1 MNKQKGITLIA
12 LVITII
18 VLLILAG
25 ISIASLTGE
34 NGILGKAQIAG
45 EKTKEV
51 GAKEKVQVAVMGSY
65 GEDGKLNHNELK
77 VNLDKVEGIDRST
90 VPPIIT
96 EDSFDLIVR
105 VDSYHVVIKKNGEVI
120 IEEAPIISDKP
131 NTEGK
136 WDGEVNSPKL
146 TEDMIAVYWKEDGT
160 EVTGDAG
167 ENWYHYKAGDN
178 QTDTKDSKWANAKTE
193 DGSYWVWIPRYE
205 YKILSG
211 EGTSTAGKI
220 DVKFIPTSQTTPDE
234 GYKIHPAFQ
243 DGTNNNFKNG
253 EWDSELSGIWVAKYE
268 ASRSDASISS
278 VGTSETMKVVP
289 NVHSWTN
296 ITVGDSYTVAMN
308 YDRSKESHMMKNS
321 EWGAVAYLTQ
331 SQYGRNGHEIDINN
345 SSTLVTGNGGGS
357 PNVGEAEG
365 ITNAYYTEE
374 GARASTTGN
383 ISGIYD
389 LSGGAYERVAA
400 FISNG
405 NSYLSSYGGKL
416 TEGKT
421 IANPMG
427 YDEWSTKYVTVYLY
441 DILND
446 SATNNYISY
455 KNAGYGY
462 GDAILEISE
471 NGAGSTSWY
480 ESYSHFPYESGPFIS
495 RGGGYS
501 KGKIGGSIFYFSSP
515 SGNANNSYSFRAVLM
530 IEM

>member
-1 MNKQKGITLIA
+1 MDKQKGITLIA

-34 NGILGKAQIAG
+34 NGILGKAQTAG

-51 GAKEKVQVAVMGSY
+51 GAKEKVQVAVIGSY

-120 IEEAPIISDKP
+120 IEEAPIISDKS

-146 TEDMIAVYWKEDGT
+146 AEDMTAVYWKEDGT
-160 EVTGDAG
+160 EVTGDTG

-178 QTDTKDSKWANAKTE
+178 ETDTKDSKWANAKTA

-211 EGTSTAGKI
+211 EGTSTTGKI
-220 DVKFIPTSQTTPDE
+220 DVRFIPTSQTTPDE

-243 DGTNNNFKNG
+243 DGTSNNFKNG
-253 EWDSELSGIWVAKYE
+253 EWDCELAGIWVAKYE

-289 NVHSWTN
+289 NVHSWTSV
-296 ITVGDSYTVAMN
+296 TARDSYTVAMN
-308 YDRSKESHMMKNS
+308 YDREKESHMMKNS
-321 EWGAVAYLTQ
+321 EWGAVAYLTH
-331 SQYGRNGHEIDINN
+331 SQYGRNRHEIDINN
-345 SSTLVTGNGGGS
+345 SNTLVTGNGGGS
-357 PNVGEAEG
+357 ISASQASGV
-365 ITNAYYTEE
+365 TNAYNTEI

-389 LSGGAYERVAA
+389 LSGGAWERVAA

-405 NSYLSSYGGKL
+405 NSNLSTYGGKL
-416 TEGKT
+416 VEGKT
-421 IANPMG
+421 VANSTG
-427 YDEWSTKYVTVYLY
+427 YTNLSSKYATVYPY
-441 DILND
+441 NSSSDGN
-446 SATNNYISY
+446 TNNYTAY
-455 KNAGYGY
+455 KSAGYGY
-462 GDAILEISE
+462 GDAILETSAS
-471 NGAGSTSWY
+471 GANSTSWHGD
-480 ESYSHFPYESGPFIS
+480 YSNFPYTSVPFFV
-495 RGGGYS
+495 RAGNYNDGATAGV
-501 KGKIGGSIFYFSSP
+501 FYFNGTSGAAYSS
-515 SGNANNSYSFRAVLM
+515 GSFRAVLAF
-530 IEM
+530 

>member
-1 MNKQKGITLIA
+1 MDKQKGITLIA

-34 NGILGKAQIAG
+34 NGILGKAQTAG

-51 GAKEKVQVAVMGSY
+51 GAKEKVQVAVIGSY

-146 TEDMIAVYWKEDGT
+146 AEDMTAVYWKEDGT
-160 EVTGDAG
+160 EVTG
-167 ENWYHYKAGDN
+167 ENWYNYKAGDN
-178 QTDTKDSKWANAKTE
+178 QRDTKNSKWANAKTE

-278 VGTSETMKVVP
+278 AGSSNTMKVVP

-296 ITVGDSYTVAMN
+296 IQIGDMYEKAYD
-308 YDRSKESHMMKNS
+308 YDREKESHLMKNS

-345 SSTLVTGNGGGS
+345 SSTFITGNGGGTTNAS
-357 PNVGEAEG
+357 EASG
-365 ITNAYYTEE
+365 VTNAYNTEA
-374 GARASTTGN
+374 GPRASTTGN

-389 LSGGAYERVAA
+389 LSGGAWEYVAA

-405 NSYLSSYGGKL
+405 DTSLSSYGGKL
-416 TEGKT
+416 SEGKT
-421 IANPMG
+421 VANLTG
-427 YDEWSTKYVTVYLY
+427 YTNLSNKYATVYPY
-441 DILND
+441 NSSSDTN
-446 SATNNYISY
+446 ANNYTAY
-455 KNAGYGY
+455 KNTGYGY
-462 GDAILEISE
+462 ADAVLESSPNGVGNMSWHE
-471 NGAGSTSWY
+471 NW
-480 ESYSHFPYESGPFIS
+480 SYFPCTVGPFFM
-495 RGGGYS
+495 RGGDFGNET
-501 KGKIGGSIFYFSSP
+501 K
-515 SGNANNSYSFRAVLM
+515 SGVFGFGNTPGEVGNRHSFRPVLVF
-530 IEM
+530 